1 MTDDIRRPSTRY
13 ILTKVAG
20 VAPGTAECAT
30 LSDVYWAME
39 RWWPNRPWL
48 ATLYPTEMQCWD
60 GPTLLASMREV
71 FE

>member
-1 MTDDIRRPSTRY
+1 MSDEIRRPPTRF
-13 ILTKVAG
+13 ILTRVAG

-39 RWWPNRPWL
+39 RWWPSRPWAAVL
-48 ATLYPTEMQCWD
+48 SPTEMQFWS
-60 GPTLLASMREV
+60 GPILLASMREV